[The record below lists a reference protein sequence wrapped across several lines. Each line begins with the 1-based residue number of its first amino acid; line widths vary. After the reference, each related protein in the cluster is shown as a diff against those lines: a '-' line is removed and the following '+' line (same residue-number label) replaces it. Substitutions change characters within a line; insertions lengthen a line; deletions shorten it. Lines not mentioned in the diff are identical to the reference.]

1 MTCVQTL
8 ALTALSDFASD
19 DADAVVKNVAWRLIT
34 ICVGGLLALSTAL
47 VVLPEYASAASAAVL
62 ASVLRDA
69 SALLRGA
76 VAAHCVATCRP
87 TAHPALH
94 AAELRWPQRLG

>member
-1 MTCVQTL
+1 MQ
-8 ALTALSDFASD
+8 
-19 DADAVVKNVAWRLIT
+19 NVAWRLIT

-62 ASVLRDA
+62 AAVLRDA

-76 VAAHCVATCRP
+76 VAP
-87 TAHPALH
+87 DD
-94 AAELRWPQRLG
+94 